1 MFAGELPPLASA
13 VQRAAE
19 DEREVKFRV
28 AYDVSV
34 SHLQRHR
41 TPRRAP
47 PARPTVAPPSS
58 HRRGMLMRSE
68 RSRGTFKYGGYR
80 TLPPD
85 LEWLRKHASVP
96 SVSVPK
102 PASRVLHEQLGRE
115 GQILTSAMSS
125 ERSEW
130 VPAFLA
136 PRQWERRMN

>member
-41 TPRRAP
+41 TPRRRAP
-47 PARPTVAPPSS
+47 LARQTVAPSS

-68 RSRGTFKYGGYR
+68 RSRGRDDCHARYGGNIGGEEEEEEHNSSWSA
-80 TLPPD
+80 T
-85 LEWLRKHASVP
+85 ETE
-96 SVSVPK
+96 
-102 PASRVLHEQLGRE
+102 SRWQKRC
-115 GQILTSAMSS
+115 QT
-125 ERSEW
+125 R
-130 VPAFLA
+130 
-136 PRQWERRMN
+136 